1 MTIPVSAAAAS
12 AALAAGTLQLEY
24 VKIGDLVVSAC
35 TGLSGANEVTITE
48 KPIGAG
54 YPITDAAVDVPLEKS
69 LDIVFANPQYSAE
82 AIAAALL
89 SGEAD
94 SLTESWRDKKD
105 ILYEIQS
112 TREIVTLQT
121 HEGSYEN
128 MLIRVIDPVFD
139 NVENWDGWFGTVILH
154 QITQIDSEGGGGILD
169 GALSDEGPL

>member
-1 MTIPVSAAAAS
+1 MSIPAS
-12 AALAAGTLQLEY
+12 ALAAATILAIESLQLEY

-35 TGLSGANEVTITE
+35 TGLSGANEILITE

-69 LDIVFANPQYSAE
+69 LDIVFSNPQYSAE
-82 AIAAALL
+82 AIAAALI

-105 ILYEIQS
+105 KLYEMQA

-139 NVENWDGWFGTVILH
+139 AVENWDGWMGTVVLH
-154 QITQIDSEGGGGILD
+154 QINPISADGGGGLLD
-169 GALSDEGPL
+169 AAEETVDL